1 MSSVDHQPFAERVL
15 QLVGLLETALEAQN
29 FEELADCILPGIA
42 ETVQSRSIFLY
53 SSDSHPPGPNFS
65 QHGFQPE
72 TASKIENLC
81 AEQFDHLSS
90 LDGGQPFSASD
101 FPGWQVD
108 INLKIYPLRTKRG
121 CVGLIGWSTQDDAP
135 LPDVDFDGRFFR
147 PFACIIDRLLER
159 AKSAQQ
165 LSYLNTYLTISSMLS
180 QPLDLHDLLETTLY
194 CCMEAVSA
202 EAASVLLLDDEKK
215 NLSFYNI
222 EGPAKPVLKA
232 ATFPADKGLA
242 GSVLQ
247 MQQSE
252 IINDVHGDPRFYEQ
266 VDSESGFQTRNM
278 IAVPLTAGEEQV
290 GVLEVL
296 NKVGDAFTEEEHM
309 LLLSIAEEIA
319 FAIRNAKVF
328 EYVVNSYCKQR
339 QGQAS
344 CRGCERPL
352 GSWTP
357 CIKYR
362 EVVV

>member
-1 MSSVDHQPFAERVL
+1 MIHKERTAEQAL
-15 QLVGLLETALEAQN
+15 QLMDLLDIALADQSL
-29 FEELADCILPGIA
+29 EELADGVLPGIA
-42 ETVQSRSIFLY
+42 RTMHADSVFLY
-53 SSDSHPPGPNFS
+53 MADSRLPKSHFS
-65 QHGFQPE
+65 QQGMQPE

-81 AEQFDHLSS
+81 TEQFDHLSS
-90 LDGGQPFSASD
+90 LDKVPD
-101 FPGWQVD
+101 T
-108 INLKIYPLRTKRG
+108 NLRLYPLRTQGG
-121 CVGLIGWSTQDDAP
+121 CVGLVGLEASE
-135 LPDVDFDGRFFR
+135 DVPFNERFFR
-147 PFACIIDRLLER
+147 PFAQIIDRLIECE
-159 AKSAQQ
+159 KSTQQ
-165 LSYLNTYLTISSMLS
+165 LAHLNTYLTISSMLS
-180 QPLDLHDLLETTLY
+180 QPLDLHELLETTLY

-215 NLSFYNI
+215 NFGFYNI

-242 GSVLQ
+242 GSILQ

-252 IINDVHGDPRFYEQ
+252 VINDVHDDPRFYEQ

-296 NKVGDAFTEEEHM
+296 NKAGEGSFTDEEHM

-344 CRGCERPL
+344 CRGCDRPL